1 MLYCLICNKNDMLI
15 PFNKFHFN
23 CVEKEI
29 IFLHELIIFIF
40 YQLTSLDNITVT
52 FISLGHISS
61 QAFWGKRDI
70 FLAMREQIK

>member
-1 MLYCLICNKNDMLI
+1 MATRSYVTLYRRTSRLSIRLYYCLICNKNGMLI

-40 YQLTSLDNITVT
+40 LSTYLP
-52 FISLGHISS
+52 
-61 QAFWGKRDI
+61 
-70 FLAMREQIK
+70 